1 MATAINDGG
10 SNESTAA
17 VQSRSSSIE
26 RRREFVRRQEARRR
40 TFHEQTSFR
49 VFPLQSLAM
58 KDYDDLMRVY
68 RIAADDDA
76 RTKVGSGDY
85 VHGRPTVESQSIAIS
100 DEKITNDEGQ
110 SKQQHTDDDGDCRS
124 SSEESNSIDD
134 AVAKEEGAKKE
145 DLVLQQRSS
154 LRDDNISSSS
164 SSRCSASSTSALWS
178 KEPRL
183 FAMETTVGGKR
194 RYISAHL
201 GRFMDRYWK
210 ECNVDTRHYYE
221 LIKEDVPCRLY
232 FGKYESAEY
241 IEFILH
247 TNTIASLIMY
257 IYIYIFDL
265 FYLLPRLIVYIILI
279 LHLYLLHFPPH
290 SKIWNLSND
299 TIHNSRLR

>member
-58 KDYDDLMRVY
+58 KDYDDLMRVH
-68 RIAADDDA
+68 RAASDDDA
-76 RTKVGSGDY
+76 RTKVGSDD
-85 VHGRPTVESQSIAIS
+85 VHGRPTVGSQSIAIS

-110 SKQQHTDDDGDCRS
+110 SKQQQHTDDDGDCRS

-164 SSRCSASSTSALWS
+164 RCSASSSTSSALWS
-178 KEPRL
+178 REPRL

-265 FYLLPRLIVYIILI
+265 FYYYCPVS
-279 LHLYLLHFPPH
+279 LY
-290 SKIWNLSND
+290 
-299 TIHNSRLR
+299 T

>member
-58 KDYDDLMRVY
+58 KDYDDLMRVH
-68 RIAADDDA
+68 RAASDDA
-76 RTKVGSGDY
+76 RTKVGSDD
-85 VHGRPTVESQSIAIS
+85 VHGRPTVGSQSIAIS

-110 SKQQHTDDDGDCRS
+110 SKQQQHTDDDGDCRS

-164 SSRCSASSTSALWS
+164 RCSASSSTSSALWS
-178 KEPRL
+178 REPRL

-265 FYLLPRLIVYIILI
+265 FYYYCLVS
-279 LHLYLLHFPPH
+279 LY
-290 SKIWNLSND
+290 
-299 TIHNSRLR
+299 T